1 VETQLQ
7 DTRLWIFQSNRDLT
21 SDEISYID
29 LNLPLFLNN
38 WAAHGNPLTAR
49 YFIDYNRFL
58 IIQVDES
65 IFEASGCSID
75 KLTRFIESLEDKFTI
90 NLRDRLSMA
99 VLNVEK
105 DKTKTIHINSIKEEY
120 IKGNLTDDSIVFVN
134 NLSKGSELK
143 EQWKVPFRNSGF
155 YNFIK

>member
-1 VETQLQ
+1 METQLQ
-7 DTRLWIFQSNRDLT
+7 DTRLWIFQSNRDLN
-21 SDEISYID
+21 SDEITYID
-29 LNLPLFLNN
+29 LNLPLFLDH

-75 KLTRFIESLEDKFTI
+75 KLTRFIESLEEKFSI

-99 VLNVEK
+99 VLDIENNN
-105 DKTKTIHINSIKEEY
+105 TKTIHINSIREEY
-120 IKGNLTDDSIVFVN
+120 IQGKLTDDSIVFVN
-134 NLSKGSELK
+134 NLSKGSELIN
-143 EQWKVPFRNSGF
+143 QWKVPFKNSGF
-155 YNFIK
+155 YNFK